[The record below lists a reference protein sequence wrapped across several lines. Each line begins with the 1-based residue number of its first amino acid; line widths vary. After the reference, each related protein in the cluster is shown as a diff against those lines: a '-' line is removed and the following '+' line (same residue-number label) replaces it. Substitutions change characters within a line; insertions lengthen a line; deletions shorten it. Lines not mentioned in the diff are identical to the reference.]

1 MKKIL
6 ILVLLGLGIMIF
18 CQEIKKAPSF
28 RLENAEGKF
37 IELDSLLVKGP
48 VLLNFWAS
56 WCKPCKEE
64 LPEFNKIKNEFSAK
78 GLNVILI
85 TIDKLSDFS
94 KAKSFLKTKGY
105 DMELLKDCDMKVL
118 MGMGGSKG
126 NVPYTTLIDTDKNII
141 FKKKGQTSY
150 GELLKEVNKLIK

>member
-6 ILVLLGLGIMIF
+6 IFILLATGILLF
-18 CQEIKKAPSF
+18 CQDVKKAPSF

-64 LPEFNKIKNEFSAK
+64 LPEFYKIKNEFSGK
-78 GLNVILI
+78 GLNVILV
-85 TIDKLSDFS
+85 TIDKPSAFS
-94 KAKSFLKTKGY
+94 KAKSFLKTKGF
-105 DMELLKDCDMKVL
+105 DFELLKDCDLKVL
-118 MGMGGSKG
+118 KSFGGTES
-126 NVPYTTLIDTDKNII
+126 VPYTFMIDKEKNII

>member
-1 MKKIL
+1 MMKKLFIFIL
-6 ILVLLGLGIMIF
+6 LCLSIF
-18 CQEIKKAPSF
+18 AYCQDLKKAPSF
-28 RLENAEGKF
+28 SLESTDGKI

-64 LPEFNKIKNEFSAK
+64 LPEFNRINNEFSGK

-85 TIDKLSDFS
+85 TIDKPSTVS
-94 KAKSFLKTKGY
+94 KAKSFLKTKSFN
-105 DMELLKDCDMKVL
+105 MELLKDCDLKVIKSF
-118 MGMGGSKG
+118 GGGES
-126 NVPYTTLIDTDKNII
+126 VPYTFLIDKEKNIT